1 MRQAADVIFASEL
14 ILKFSGFP
22 AGIKELDLPGIVK
35 VELVLETKR
44 TVHRHG
50 AVAFL
55 GAAHSPPTPGSAQSF

>member
-1 MRQAADVIFASEL
+1 MKQAANVIFASEL

-22 AGIKELDLPGIVK
+22 AGIKELDLPGIV

-55 GAAHSPPTPGSAQSF
+55 GAAHSPPTPGSTQSF

>member
-1 MRQAADVIFASEL
+1 MRQAANAIFASEL
-14 ILKFSGFP
+14 ILKFSVSP
-22 AGIKELDLPGIVK
+22 AGIKELDLPRILK
-35 VELVLETKR
+35 VELVLETTR